1 MEASCTWGGTKRKA
15 LSPFAP
21 AAQSSSGMDT
31 PATNRPSGAL
41 EPELSP
47 MSKKVRHFEKYSRKG
62 GRWSWKRPSYERDVV
77 NLVKTERRIEEGIA
91 SALTEV
97 DAVEAGLRYF
107 DELII
112 PQNKHVGTQQQLRSS
127 KDPDEN
133 NGVDDRKTTRN
144 GPVSRSNGPRARGG
158 RSRNEGRGGFARS
171 EGAKLR
177 NYAAAKKNGVGVGN
191 SITTSSD
198 QAVSEC
204 VDLKLTLKQRLDNYD
219 RQRGIN
225 VTAPKDADD
234 TEGQLVSFKQQKNH
248 DMKAH
253 HSRRSGR
260 GTIGSNGDGGNQGGM
275 LAPCC
280 EGGATDA
287 GSVGGILARSL
298 GKTATA
304 RRRKMPEGGG
314 KRRGGIPGSNQDK
327 EVSAPQSRWRSWNES
342 PPRALLT
349 AEEIRS
355 ASAAKTADERRRQ
368 PPPAEVI
375 AEIMPPFRSRRRFST
390 ANGNS
395 TASEEKMKPIEYAAG
410 APLASGE
417 GEERRRD
424 VHNEERLVSA
434 TTAGPSPS
442 RRTAA
447 GGVPLVPRV
456 ATLAT
461 PPTTEKNK
469 TEAIKKGKDFD
480 PDQLECVRR
489 HEASIAE
496 KERMVHSIRKE
507 AEKRTVFRARP
518 LPAFLDGDGAMPGAA
533 GDLTS
538 KGGGGVRGQGD
549 KSGRGSAAG
558 TGLGAAGTR
567 PELLAAL
574 EQDEEAQALVEKIR
588 KINPRADIASIVL
601 QSTPR
606 TPLSLP
612 LTSRISNGGGRVTRP
627 LASREAPPTLI
638 GDATH
643 SAATAATGLGL
654 PKNNTACGPLMSV
667 SVSDPSTPGLKGD
680 QKSPQSLVLVDGS
693 HVRERNEG
701 PAEENRVR
709 GVSGTYER
717 KPEDGQ
723 KMLRTGS
730 QHAHHHVATCPA
742 ASATS
747 EPARAPDNDG
757 EDSGNPRGVTESRR
771 RSLMGKMLESGM
783 LERQREW
790 AKARS
795 KKVLESRRQVEAAK
809 EQEGK
814 GDALVAGLSGR
825 SWSKAKT
832 EHLRSLERQ
841 RKEEETRDEIREA
854 RRRASEL
861 RAERERESAER
872 RATEIADT
880 LAAAAD
886 AVGAGTGRESR
897 TAPNS
902 RGGGGRRRSRR
913 PPPPRRARSH
923 AGDEGHVDKA
933 GNGGGIVLMT
943 TNARRQQRE
952 GETFPGDENDVAPVV
967 AAEANNSLSED
978 SFYRVAVE
986 KIMEK
991 ERLGIAS
998 HGLLGVSGGDGGDGG
1013 DGGKSG
1019 AGSNDRRR
1027 TRCSGGSHDRSR
1039 TGATADSLLSHLPR
1053 GAAAGRRT
1061 RAKSGA
1067 TIHQSQAG
1075 AANGTP
1081 NGVAARR
1088 RPWEAQE
1095 TRTQERHAVTPSTL
1109 SADRAVART
1118 SSLLSLYE
1126 AQSVEHIAGICRDN
1140 SGPYLDDNDALGP
1153 SRDQTPT
1160 GWPGGGAQDS
1170 VVFASQEQLSVLVAR
1185 SGAEET
1191 IPTGGAA
1198 GAMEYPWSDEL
1209 RASRSR
1215 GSDGGARHI
1224 VEGGTRL
1231 EAAAATG
1238 RRSPQWD
1245 DVLNIGQQLDQARG
1259 TRDSEGEEH
1268 PRRRRET
1275 HAHTTAPY
1283 LDDDGVRLGNDNR
1296 GDVGGGAGTRLGGR
1310 FDLWNESDDGV
1321 SVTGADRYEP
1331 PKIGERGNEHGAS
1344 GFDSQAG
1351 ALDSGDDVAHAT
1363 DSFLMP
1369 VQGTG
1374 LLVTAQA
1381 GGFFDAATSS
1391 ADKGRLKLRDPRL
1404 FDPCSM
1410 RRRPDSDFG
1419 ATSAKPK
1426 VVGNE
1431 TTSMPHF
1438 TEGRAAST
1446 GVTLLLGRRVDDSGH
1461 SLGGMGGE
1469 GHQVHGAEEVITVM
1483 FDRSKFNEQE
1493 AHSWWLANGT
1503 RIVNMSDRV

>member
-1 MEASCTWGGTKRKA
+1 
-15 LSPFAP
+15 
-21 AAQSSSGMDT
+21 MDT

-112 PQNKHVGTQQQLRSS
+112 PQNKHVGIQQQLISS
-127 KDPDEN
+127 NGQDES
-133 NGVDDRKTTRN
+133 NGVDTRKASRD
-144 GPVSRSNGPRARGG
+144 GPGSRSKGPRAQGG
-158 RSRNEGRGGFARS
+158 RSRDEGRAGFTRS

-177 NYAAAKKNGVGVGN
+177 DYVAAKKNVVGVGN
-191 SITTSSD
+191 SIMTSSD
-198 QAVSEC
+198 RAVSEC

-225 VTAPKDADD
+225 VTALKDEEKSEA
-234 TEGQLVSFKQQKNH
+234 QLVSFKQQNNH
-248 DMKAH
+248 EMKAK
-253 HSRRSGR
+253 HSKRSGG
-260 GTIGSNGDGGNQGGM
+260 GTIGSNVEGGNQGGM
-275 LAPCC
+275 IAPCC

-298 GKTATA
+298 GNAGT
-304 RRRKMPEGGG
+304 RRRRRMTEGGG
-314 KRRGGIPGSNQDK
+314 KGRSIPGSNQDK
-327 EVSAPQSRWRSWNES
+327 EVSAPQSRWRSWNEP

-355 ASAAKTADERRRQ
+355 ASAAKTTDERRRQ
-368 PPPAEVI
+368 PPPPEVI
-375 AEIMPPFRSRRRFST
+375 AEIIPPFRSRRRFRTPS
-390 ANGNS
+390 GNS
-395 TASEEKMKPIEYAAG
+395 NASDEKGKPTEHAAAG
-410 APLASGE
+410 VSLESGE
-417 GEERRRD
+417 GEKRRD
-424 VHNEERLVSA
+424 GCNGEGLVST
-434 TTAGPSPS
+434 TTAAPSSS

-461 PPTTEKNK
+461 PPATEKNK
-469 TEAIKKGKDFD
+469 TEATKKGKDFD

-496 KERMVHSIRKE
+496 KERMVHSIREE
-507 AEKRTVFRARP
+507 AEKRTFFRARP
-518 LPAFLDGDGAMPGAA
+518 LPAFLDGDGAVPWSV

-538 KGGGGVRGQGD
+538 KGCGDARGKGG

-558 TGLGAAGTR
+558 TGLGEAGTR

-612 LTSRISNGGGRVTRP
+612 LTSRINNGGGRVTRP
-627 LASREAPPTLI
+627 FFSQGGVLTPA
-638 GDATH
+638 GNATH
-643 SAATAATGLGL
+643 TATTAATGLSWS
-654 PKNNTACGPLMSV
+654 KNNTASRPLMSV
-667 SVSDPSTPGLKGD
+667 GVSDQSTPGLKSEH
-680 QKSPQSLVLVDGS
+680 KSPQSVVRVDGS
-693 HVRERNEG
+693 DARERSEG
-701 PAEENRVR
+701 RAEESHVTR
-709 GVSGTYER
+709 VSGICER

-723 KMLRTGS
+723 ERGMLGTGD
-730 QHAHHHVATCPA
+730 QQVRHHMATGA
-742 ASATS
+742 SASATS
-747 EPARAPDNDG
+747 GPASAPENDG
-757 EDSGNPRGVTESRR
+757 EDSGDPRCVTESRR
-771 RSLMGKMLESGM
+771 RSLMGRMLESGM
-783 LERQREW
+783 LERQKEW

-841 RKEEETRDEIREA
+841 RKEEETREEIREA

-902 RGGGGRRRSRR
+902 RGGGGRRRLRR

-923 AGDEGHVDKA
+923 AGDEGHVNRTGD
-933 GNGGGIVLMT
+933 GGGIVSMT
-943 TNARRQQRE
+943 ANERRQKTE
-952 GETFPGDENDVAPVV
+952 GETSPDGGNHVTPVV
-967 AAEANNSLSED
+967 ATEAKNDLSED

-991 ERLGIAS
+991 ERLGVAS
-998 HGLLGVSGGDGGDGG
+998 HGLLGGSGSGGGGGDGG

-1019 AGSNDRRR
+1019 AGSSGRRR
-1027 TRCSGGSHDRSR
+1027 TSCSGRSHDRSR
-1039 TGATADSLLSHLPR
+1039 KGAAAGPLLFHLPR

-1061 RAKSGA
+1061 RTKSGA
-1067 TIHQSQAG
+1067 PMHQSQARG
-1075 AANGTP
+1075 ANGTP
-1081 NGVAARR
+1081 NSTVGRR
-1088 RPWEAQE
+1088 RSWEIQ
-1095 TRTQERHAVTPSTL
+1095 TSRTSERHAVTPPTL
-1109 SADRAVART
+1109 SADRALART

-1126 AQSVEHIAGICRDN
+1126 AQSVEHVAGIRRDN
-1140 SGPYLDDNDALGP
+1140 SGPYLDDDDALGP
-1153 SRDQTPT
+1153 SRDHTSA
-1160 GWPGGGAQDS
+1160 GWPGGEAQDRLTL
-1170 VVFASQEQLSVLVAR
+1170 AGQEQLSVLVAT
-1185 SGAEET
+1185 SGAEKFT
-1191 IPTGGAA
+1191 PSGGAA
-1198 GAMEYPWSDEL
+1198 GAMDYPWSDER
-1209 RASRSR
+1209 RASGSR
-1215 GSDGGARHI
+1215 GSGGGARHI

-1231 EAAAATG
+1231 DAAAATVSG
-1238 RRSPQWD
+1238 SPRWN

-1259 TRDSEGEEH
+1259 TSANEGEEH
-1268 PRRRRET
+1268 PRRRR
-1275 HAHTTAPY
+1275 
-1283 LDDDGVRLGNDNR
+1283 G
-1296 GDVGGGAGTRLGGR
+1296 GDVGGGAVTRLGGR
-1310 FDLWNESDDGV
+1310 FDLWNESDDEV
-1321 SVTGADRYEP
+1321 SVTEADRHEHHTNL
-1331 PKIGERGNEHGAS
+1331 ERRNEHHAS
-1344 GFDSQAG
+1344 GSNSQACEGAG
-1351 ALDSGDDVAHAT
+1351 ALDSGDDGGHAM

-1369 VQGTG
+1369 AQGTG
-1374 LLVTAQA
+1374 FPVTAQA

-1391 ADKGRLKLRDPRL
+1391 ADKGRLK
-1404 FDPCSM
+1404 
-1410 RRRPDSDFG
+1410 
-1419 ATSAKPK
+1419 
-1426 VVGNE
+1426 
-1431 TTSMPHF
+1431 
-1438 TEGRAAST
+1438 
-1446 GVTLLLGRRVDDSGH
+1446 
-1461 SLGGMGGE
+1461 
-1469 GHQVHGAEEVITVM
+1469 VITVM

-1493 AHSWWLANGT
+1493 AHRWWLANGA
-1503 RIVNMSDRV
+1503 RIVNISDRG